1 MTHVLAA
8 AVLVAAAATAAPQ
21 GTPIDVAASNWAF
34 TPAKITLH
42 AGVPTQLR
50 FTSKEGVH
58 GVASSELGIP
68 KTTLVPGKT
77 VTLTVTP
84 AKTGEY
90 KVPCAVVC
98 GAGHATMILT
108 VDVVQ

>member
-1 MTHVLAA
+1 MTHLLAAAALAA
-8 AVLVAAAATAAPQ
+8 AVAATAPAS
-21 GTPIDVAASNWAF
+21 TPIDISASNWAF
-34 TPAKITLH
+34 TPATITLH
-42 AGVPTQLR
+42 AGVPAQLR

-58 GVASSELGIP
+58 GVASPELGIP
-68 KTTLVPGKT
+68 KTMLIPGKA

-84 AKTGEY
+84 AKTGVY

-98 GAGHATMILT
+98 GAGHDKMILT